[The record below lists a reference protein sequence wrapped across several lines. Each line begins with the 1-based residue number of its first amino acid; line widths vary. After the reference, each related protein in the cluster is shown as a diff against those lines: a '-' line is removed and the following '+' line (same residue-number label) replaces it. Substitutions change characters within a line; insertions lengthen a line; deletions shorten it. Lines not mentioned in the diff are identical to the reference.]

1 MIEMQETGSKLQP
14 QSPYWYEDLPGPTV
28 PLRSSD
34 KNDQPNLALDLN
46 YVNEDVFELSR
57 ASSIQR
63 GFGLM
68 FGVGVSVAFVA
79 MLPFIGQMYQE
90 GHPEESP
97 VIASVLALML
107 LGLAVLLLHLIK
119 RGVRTPRDL
128 PVLFDRK
135 IGRSLR
141 LSMCPR
147 RIHSPHGRP

>member
-1 MIEMQETGSKLQP
+1 MVKMTGNASKLQP

-68 FGVGVSVAFVA
+68 FGVGVSIAFVA

-107 LGLAVLLLHLIK
+107 LELAVLLLHLIK

-135 IGRSLR
+135 NRKVFV
-141 LSMCPR
+141 
-147 RIHSPHGRP
+147 